1 MNSVQQFE
9 VETEK
14 LRRRLQRE
22 RKARIEAEIIAEKGL
37 RELYEKQQQL
47 QLLEAVA
54 DAANQA
60 ISVADALQFA
70 VRTVCQFTGWQI
82 GHAYLVDGTG
92 GEPRLL
98 STSIWH
104 GVEGERFH
112 DFYQAT
118 EAVDFRTGVGL
129 PGRVLASATPAWVM
143 DIARDPY
150 FSRAGVAE
158 RVGLRASAAF
168 PVLLGSEVTA
178 VLEFFADR
186 VLEPNER
193 LLHLMAQVGTQLGR
207 VVERKRAE
215 DQLIHDA
222 FHDALTGL
230 PNRALFAD
238 RLARAVARGI
248 RHREVTFAVLF
259 VDLDRFKLVNDS
271 LGHLAGDTL
280 IIQVAGRMARCLR
293 ESDTLA
299 RMGGDEFTIL
309 LDSVADVNDAVRMTE
324 RLMRAF
330 EAPFQIEGEELYASA
345 SIGIA
350 ISSLGYESAEEIL
363 RHADLAM
370 YRAKTLGKSRY
381 EVYDHTMHE
390 HAVSRLA
397 LETSLRRALQ
407 NNEFVLHYQPVV
419 TLDNEEIVG
428 VEALV
433 RWRKSE
439 TELVYPADFIQ
450 VAEDTGL
457 ILFLGMW
464 VLREACKTMAHWH
477 KEYPRTPAL
486 TVSVNVSA
494 RQFAQHDFVQH
505 VGRVLSD
512 TGINPRTVRLEI
524 TESITMV
531 DSERTVAVLTQ
542 LRELGVRISIDDFG
556 TGYSSLSYLHRF
568 PLDILK
574 IDRSF
579 VAQLDRGHEGLQVV
593 QTIMSLA
600 RNLGIEVVAEGTET
614 QRHVTHLK
622 SLGCDF
628 GQGYFFSKP
637 LESVALSALLEA
649 QVPQN
654 TEATLDIDACDSSA
668 AN

>member
-1 MNSVQQFE
+1 M
-9 VETEK
+9 
-14 LRRRLQRE
+14 
-22 RKARIEAEIIAEKGL
+22 
-37 RELYEKQQQL
+37 
-47 QLLEAVA
+47 
-54 DAANQA
+54 
-60 ISVADALQFA
+60 
-70 VRTVCQFTGWQI
+70 
-82 GHAYLVDGTG
+82 
-92 GEPRLL
+92 
-98 STSIWH
+98 
-104 GVEGERFH
+104 
-112 DFYQAT
+112 
-118 EAVDFRTGVGL
+118 
-129 PGRVLASATPAWVM
+129 
-143 DIARDPY
+143 
-150 FSRAGVAE
+150 
-158 RVGLRASAAF
+158 
-168 PVLLGSEVTA
+168 
-178 VLEFFADR
+178 
-186 VLEPNER
+186 
-193 LLHLMAQVGTQLGR
+193 
-207 VVERKRAE
+207 
-215 DQLIHDA
+215 
-222 FHDALTGL
+222 
-230 PNRALFAD
+230 
-238 RLARAVARGI
+238 
-248 RHREVTFAVLF
+248 
-259 VDLDRFKLVNDS
+259 
-271 LGHLAGDTL
+271 
-280 IIQVAGRMARCLR
+280 
-293 ESDTLA
+293 
-299 RMGGDEFTIL
+299 
-309 LDSVADVNDAVRMTE
+309 
-324 RLMRAF
+324 
-330 EAPFQIEGEELYASA
+330 
-345 SIGIA
+345 
-350 ISSLGYESAEEIL
+350 
-363 RHADLAM
+363 
-370 YRAKTLGKSRY
+370 
-381 EVYDHTMHE
+381 
-390 HAVSRLA
+390 
-397 LETSLRRALQ
+397 RRALQ

-486 TVSVNVSA
+486 TVSINVSA

-512 TGINPRTVRLEI
+512 TGINPGTVRLEI

-614 QRHVTHLK
+614 QKHVTHLK

-637 LESVALSALLEA
+637 LESVALAALLEA
-649 QVPQN
+649 RSPQDAQ
-654 TEATLDIDACDSSA
+654 ATLNVDACDASA
-668 AN
+668 PR